1 MNATKTGV
9 DNDNARRVRVVIYA
23 RTNRPDSV
31 LSIQDQCKSVREYAA
46 LHDMEVVRVYEDAG
60 KSGASLEGRDAMKR
74 LLAEAA
80 SPNRDFDVILVYD
93 WSRWGRF
100 LDAAGTY
107 YEHLCRRAGVELRA
121 CNEPPA
127 HDGQGQISSGDLT
140 RARLIADSRKAFGK
154 VRAAGTRQ
162 SRMTGDAIVRAFRRE
177 QQKQRQ
183 ALKKAELCETRL
195 FFSVNALKALFG
207 DENFVNLLRAEGLES
222 LPEYLAQKIKEEET
236 NG

>member
-1 MNATKTGV
+1 MPMNATKTGV

-23 RTNRPDSV
+23 RTNRSDSV
-31 LSIQDQCKSVREYAA
+31 LSIQDQCKSIREYAA

-60 KSGASLEGRDAMKR
+60 KSGSSLDGRDAMKC

-100 LDAAGTY
+100 LDAGTY

-127 HDGQGQISSGDLT
+127 DDSHPACRMAQQIRRAVAASDKT
-140 RARLIADSRKAFGK
+140 RFPRKRSNLFMPPGL
-154 VRAAGTRQ
+154 
-162 SRMTGDAIVRAFRRE
+162 RRH
-177 QQKQRQ
+177 
-183 ALKKAELCETRL
+183 
-195 FFSVNALKALFG
+195 
-207 DENFVNLLRAEGLES
+207 
-222 LPEYLAQKIKEEET
+222 KIKRRRLWKRQFR
-236 NG
+236 G

>member
-31 LSIQDQCKSVREYAA
+31 LSIQDQCESVREYAA
-46 LHDMEVVRVYEDAG
+46 LHDMEVVRVYEDAA

-74 LLAEAA
+74 LLAEAT
-80 SPNRDFDVILVYD
+80 SSDRDFDVILVYD

-127 HDGQGQISSGDLT
+127 HDGHP
-140 RARLIADSRKAFGK
+140 AC
-154 VRAAGTRQ
+154 
-162 SRMTGDAIVRAFRRE
+162 RMTQQIRGAIAASDKTRFPRKRSNPCMPPGLRRHKIERRKLWKRQFR
-177 QQKQRQ
+177 
-183 ALKKAELCETRL
+183 
-195 FFSVNALKALFG
+195 G
-207 DENFVNLLRAEGLES
+207 W
-222 LPEYLAQKIKEEET
+222 I
-236 NG
+236 